1 MTRSRMARARI
12 TRARLARSA
21 GAGGHDPIGGG
32 HLEQPLHEGSPI
44 VAATSWRDRA
54 RYRVDEF
61 FARGTIALILGLFL
75 VSALLIVIV
84 AVVVAAT
91 GAGQGS
97 SAGDNPSFFD
107 FVWMGLMRTLD
118 SGTMGGDAGSATF
131 LGAMLVV
138 TLGGIFVISALIGII
153 NTGIQNRLDDL
164 RKGRSRVIESGHTVI
179 LGWNQQVFT
188 IISELVGAN
197 ANQRGRNIVVLADRD
212 KVAMDDEIRARIPD
226 TRGTKIV
233 CRSGSPVDLDEIDI
247 AGIQWSRSI
256 IVLAPEVDEP
266 DIEVIKTIL
275 AITNDPNR
283 RAAPYHV
290 VAEIHDPANMEA
302 ARLVGRDEVEL
313 IAVGDVVA
321 RIIAQTCR
329 QAGLSIVYGELLDFD
344 GDEIYFSRQ
353 PTLEGRTFGD
363 AQLAFEDSTLIGIAS
378 SDGVRLNPPAATVIG
393 AGERLI
399 LIAADDDAI
408 HLREGGPAP
417 VDDGAIIVC
426 VPTPVAREATLVLGW
441 NQRVLQIARELD
453 SYVAAGSELTVVTDD
468 PVASDALD
476 RLRPD
481 LANQA
486 LRFVAQSSSSR
497 GVLDSLDIAGYQHV
511 LVVSPTDRYD
521 PQRADARTLVT
532 LLHLRDIASAV
543 GHPFSI
549 TSEMADVRNRT
560 LAEVTRADDFIVS
573 DRLISLLLTQVAE
586 EKQLNAVFA
595 DLFDAAGS
603 EVYLRPISD
612 YVATGRPVAVA
623 TIVEAARRLDEV
635 AIGYRIRAESNDA
648 TRAYGVHVNPPKSAP
663 VTFEA
668 GDKVIVL
675 AAG

>member
-12 TRARLARSA
+12 TRARLTQSTAS
-21 GAGGHDPIGGG
+21 GHGPDGPGYAE
-32 HLEQPLHEGSPI
+32 HPPHEGSPTT
-44 VAATSWRDRA
+44 VDTSWRDRL

-61 FARGTIALILGLFL
+61 FGRGTIALILGLFV

-84 AVVVAAT
+84 ALVVVAT
-91 GAGQGS
+91 GANQGT
-97 SAGDNPSFFD
+97 SAGENLSVFD
-107 FVWMGLMRTLD
+107 VIWMGLMRTLD
-118 SGTMGGDAGSATF
+118 SGTMGGDTGSGTF
-131 LGAMLVV
+131 LGAMLMV

-153 NTGIQNRLDDL
+153 NTGIQNRLDEL
-164 RKGRSRVIESGHTVI
+164 RKGRSRVIESNHTVI

-226 TRGTKIV
+226 ARGTKIV

-247 AGIQWSRSI
+247 AGIQRSRAI
-256 IVLAPEVDEP
+256 IVLAPEVEEP

-283 RAAPYHV
+283 RPEPYHV
-290 VAEIHDPANMEA
+290 VAEIHDATNLEA

-353 PTLEGRTFGD
+353 PSLDGQTFGQ
-363 AQLAFEDSTLIGIAS
+363 AQLAFEDSTVIGIAS
-378 SDGVRLNPPAATVIG
+378 AEAVHLNPPAATVIG

-408 HLREGGPAP
+408 HLRDGGPAP

-453 SYVAAGSELTVVTDD
+453 AYVASGSELTVVTDD
-468 PVASDALD
+468 PVAPGALE
-476 RLRPD
+476 RLRPE

-486 LRFVAQSSSSR
+486 LRFVAQSSSTR
-497 GVLDSLDIAGYQHV
+497 AVLDALDVPRYQHV

-532 LLHLRDIASAV
+532 LLHLRDIASEV

-595 DLFDAAGS
+595 DLFDAEGS
-603 EVYLRPISD
+603 EVYLRPITD
-612 YVATGRPVAVA
+612 YVATGRPVSVA
-623 TIVEAARRLDEV
+623 TVVEAARRLDEV
-635 AIGYRIRAESNDA
+635 AIGYRVRGESADA
-648 TRAYGVHVNPPKSAP
+648 ARSYGVHVNPRKSLT
-663 VTFEA
+663 VTFEPA
-668 GDKVIVL
+668 DRVIVL
-675 AAG
+675 AGG

>member
-1 MTRSRMARARI
+1 MARARI
-12 TRARLARSA
+12 TRARLQRLASDGGDRPH
-21 GAGGHDPIGGG
+21 GAGHPE
-32 HLEQPLHEGSPI
+32 HHPAEGSI
-44 VAATSWRDRA
+44 ATGRASWRDRL

-84 AVVVAAT
+84 AVIVVAT

-97 SAGDNPSFFD
+97 SAGDNPSVVD
-107 FVWMGLMRTLD
+107 LIWMGLMRTLD

-212 KVAMDDEIRARIPD
+212 KVSMDDEIRARIPD

-247 AGIQWSRSI
+247 AGIQGSRAI
-256 IVLAPEVDEP
+256 IVLAPEVEEP

-290 VAEIHDPANMEA
+290 VAEIHDPANLEA

-353 PTLEGRTFGD
+353 PTLEGQTFGD
-363 AQLAFEDSTLIGIAS
+363 AQLAFEDSTLIGIANP
-378 SDGVRLNPPAATVIG
+378 DGVRLNPPAATVIG

-408 HLREGGPAP
+408 HLREGGPAA

-453 SYVAAGSELTVVTDD
+453 SYVAPGSELTVVTDD
-468 PVASDALD
+468 PAAADALD

-497 GVLDSLDIAGYQHV
+497 SALDSLEVARYQHV

-595 DLFDAAGS
+595 DLFDADGS
-603 EVYLRPISD
+603 EVYLRPIAD
-612 YVATGRPVAVA
+612 YVATVRPVTVA

-648 TRAYGVHVNPPKSAP
+648 TRAYGVHVNPRKGTAIS
-663 VTFEA
+663 FEPA
-668 GDKVIVL
+668 DRVIVL
-675 AAG
+675 AHG